1 MATVF
6 MDLCP
11 LSSVTNYDT
20 KIYFYDKNQKEL
32 YSNDDSASC
41 ANLESQLTI
50 TELHNGS
57 YIIGVGGFHE
67 NYGDYTMNIVCI
79 ASLKPK
85 TMNPT
90 ANPIKNPTVDPTNK
104 PTPLPLISPP
114 KKAGCGYFGA
124 TFINRTIDLIVLNDI
139 SSGLGENNIC
149 DIYVP
154 LTTIIQ
160 NNKLKRV
167 RIGELMEFCM
177 ELNLNP
183 QFVTMAESIIRV
195 GKWDDQ
201 FYPGISVTGR
211 DIIFKISEL
220 NTTNGTGNI
229 TVNQYVWENV
239 LNIGNTKIWTK
250 FCVELSH
257 NTLEV
262 TYDNMRQTFSVNAH
276 KTDNTS
282 LWFNTPNTLRMPVYA
297 GDYNDSSARTTYA
310 LPPINGTLRNLCL
323 KTSRIEDEY
332 KPAASACWTKQ
343 DTITK
348 TIKDIKVVD
357 DYATY
362 DPFTNVRIAYIE
374 YDCNDA
380 YLTKGLDRDLNKK
393 NVSEMDLINEFNDIK
408 NRNCGDG
415 TENICGKTTN
425 LCAALDLAFNEFNTN
440 IIDADPNREK
450 AILIYSNNI
459 NDESN
464 CNICKFEHHM
474 YGRQNGAANIY
485 GVSVMMVNINLNITN
500 KQYKPCLVKYDN
512 QRIIDTTIELLTD
525 QNYYEYYVQ
534 DVIQMKLCDTKPS
547 QSPTIDPTT
556 DPTTNPT
563 ISTLEPTAN
572 PSTDPTSSPSS
583 DPTIYPTLEPTID
596 PTPNPTGSPTES
608 PSVSPTF
615 NPTNY
620 SQYNDPKDSHFHV
633 IYELRELTD
642 SNIQTIIVNIFNF
655 AEILSRIIESSY
667 VETSMS
673 NDLDSKYFWVK
684 IKTIN
689 YETVEQLHRYNQEY
703 LKQIFGENNAIRI
716 EVIVECNDYHCAI
729 LDKNYKENPFVNM
742 TENKLKKYFE
752 IATLNAEINNDLE
765 FVVISSKWNMT
776 ELKIKETIWQ
786 KYLFALV
793 VGGIIIFVFCI
804 AILIYKHITKEK
816 PIFMSNVLVAIIS
829 ISFYDSSNEI
839 EKEVDAYCSD
849 LYAPSRDME
858 NLKKL
863 FKSLNYTVMT
873 NKDKLE
879 WNASEIKQFL
889 EIDVVNE
896 LINNTQEYDGLI
908 VSV

>member
-1 MATVF
+1 
-6 MDLCP
+6 
-11 LSSVTNYDT
+11 
-20 KIYFYDKNQKEL
+20 
-32 YSNDDSASC
+32 
-41 ANLESQLTI
+41 
-50 TELHNGS
+50 
-57 YIIGVGGFHE
+57 
-67 NYGDYTMNIVCI
+67 
-79 ASLKPK
+79 
-85 TMNPT
+85 
-90 ANPIKNPTVDPTNK
+90 
-104 PTPLPLISPP
+104 
-114 KKAGCGYFGA
+114 
-124 TFINRTIDLIVLNDI
+124 
-139 SSGLGENNIC
+139 
-149 DIYVP
+149 
-154 LTTIIQ
+154 
-160 NNKLKRV
+160 
-167 RIGELMEFCM
+167 
-177 ELNLNP
+177 
-183 QFVTMAESIIRV
+183 MAESIIRV

-229 TVNQYVWENV
+229 TVNEYVWGNV
-239 LNIGNTKIWTK
+239 LNFVNTRDWKK
-250 FCVELSH
+250 FCVKLSGT
-257 NTLEV
+257 TLEA
-262 TYDNMRQTFSVNAH
+262 TYDNMKQSFSVNAH
-276 KTDNTS
+276 KVDNAS
-282 LWFNTPNTLRMPVYA
+282 LDDTNTPDRLRMPVYA
-297 GDYNDSSARTTYA
+297 GDYNSSSVMHA
-310 LPPINGTLRNLCL
+310 LAPVNGTLRKLCV
-323 KTSRIEDEY
+323 KTSRIPDY
-332 KPAASACWTKQ
+332 RKPNTPCRTKQ
-343 DTITK
+343 DTIATAMGSMK
-348 TIKDIKVVD
+348 SPHDS
-357 DYATY
+357 ATY

-380 YLTKGLDRDLNKK
+380 YLTKELDRDFNKK
-393 NVSEMDLINEFNDIK
+393 IVSEIDLQNEVNDIR

-450 AILIYSNNI
+450 ALLIYSNNR
-459 NDESN
+459 NDESS
-464 CNICKFEHHM
+464 CNICNFEHHM
-474 YGRQNGAANIY
+474 YG
-485 GVSVMMVNINLNITN
+485 VSVFMVNINLDGTN
-500 KQYKPCLVKYDN
+500 KQYELCLVKYDN
-512 QRIIDTTIELLTD
+512 ERIFDTTIELLLFSGVEDRILHKICATS
-525 QNYYEYYVQ
+525 
-534 DVIQMKLCDTKPS
+534 PS
-547 QSPTIDPTT
+547 PSPTIDPTT
-556 DPTTNPT
+556 DPTIDPT
-563 ISTLEPTAN
+563 LDPTVD
-572 PSTDPTSSPSS
+572 PTTDPTS
-583 DPTIYPTLEPTID
+583 EPTID

-608 PSVSPTF
+608 PSVSPTY

-620 SQYNDPKDSHFHV
+620 SQYNDPKESHFQV
-633 IYELRELTD
+633 IYELRKSTS
-642 SNIQTIIVNIFNF
+642 SNIQRIIGNIVDF
-655 AEILSRIIESSY
+655 AQALSIIIESSY
-667 VETSMS
+667 VETSIS
-673 NDLDSKYFWVK
+673 NDLDSKNFWVK
-684 IKTIN
+684 IKTIQ
-689 YETVEQLHRYNQEY
+689 YETVEQLQRYNQEY
-703 LKQIFGENNAIRI
+703 LKKILGQNNAIRI